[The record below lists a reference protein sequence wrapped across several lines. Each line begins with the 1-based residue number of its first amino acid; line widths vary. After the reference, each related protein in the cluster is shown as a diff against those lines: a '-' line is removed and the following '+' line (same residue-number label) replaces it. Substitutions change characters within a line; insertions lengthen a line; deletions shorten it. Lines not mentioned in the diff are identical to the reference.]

1 MAPGLDRMAL
11 AGFAALMIAAAV
23 IDFRRLVIPN
33 TLVIALCALW
43 PLHAGSLRGAG
54 LLVAV
59 ESIAVAALVLVAGSA
74 LFARGLVGGGDVKLL
89 AAACL
94 WTGAAGV
101 PRLLLGTALIGGV
114 LALMFLT
121 PLARLSG
128 AGRRL
133 DELQQ
138 DQAAGAGSAP
148 IPYGVAIAAA
158 SLIVTLPPYLNCH
171 PI

>member
-1 MAPGLDRMAL
+1 MAPGLDLMTF

-43 PLHAGSLRGAG
+43 PLHVGSLRGGNLYAAVDNIGGAG
-54 LLVAV
+54 L
-59 ESIAVAALVLVAGSA
+59 VLIAGSA

-89 AAACL
+89 AAASL

-128 AGRRL
+128 VGRRL

-148 IPYGVAIAAA
+148 IPYGVAISAAA
-158 SLIVTLPPYLNCH
+158 LIVTLPPYLS
-171 PI
+171 

>member
-1 MAPGLDRMAL
+1 MVPGLDGIAL

-43 PLHAGSLRGAG
+43 PLHAGATRGTDLYAATESIAGAG
-54 LLVAV
+54 L
-59 ESIAVAALVLVAGSA
+59 VLIAGSA

-89 AAACL
+89 AAASL
-94 WTGAAGV
+94 WAGAAGV
-101 PRLLLGTALIGGV
+101 PRLLLGTALIGGF

-128 AGRRL
+128 AGRRF

-148 IPYGVAIAAA
+148 IPYGVAISAAA
-158 SLIVTLPPYLNCH
+158 LIVTLPPGLN
-171 PI
+171 